1 MVIWTVKLMQ
11 LIWITINLVL
21 LVSYQMDSLSNSVM
35 NRLDFIILN
44 MIKLVCVFSDVHL
57 YIYVYTCTMWGLF
70 NVSFLWPFA
79 GCNVYIHVVV
89 FIIVQWIVVELCH
102 TSKRHQHL
110 FKRSNVDETFLVS
123 NRYSSKQASYLCWNF
138 VILLASA

>member
-57 YIYVYTCTMWGLF
+57 YIYVYNCTMWGLF

-79 GCNVYIHVVV
+79 DCTVYIHVVV
-89 FIIVQWIVVELCH
+89 FIIVQWTVVELCH
-102 TSKRHQHL
+102 ISKRHQYL
-110 FKRSNVDETFLVS
+110 FKKSNVDGTVLVS
-123 NRYSSKQASYLCWNF
+123 NSYSSKQASYLCWNF